1 MVYLSQVYEEAR
13 QAIGITDSYQGR
25 KDTTAT
31 SGTAKEFSAAQAAGR
46 LESKRVLKDAAYAQ
60 LFEAMFKF
68 KLAYA
73 DEPRPVVSYD
83 NHGRAEYRQF
93 NRYDFLDRD
102 EAGNWVWNDRF
113 LFSCDTSAPLASN
126 REAMWQETRMNLQT
140 GAFGDP
146 ANLQTLIL
154 FWTKMEMLH
163 YPGAGETKSYLEEEL
178 QRQQLQQQQMM
189 QVQMQMQRQQMQ
201 VQQAQAQAETVQNV
215 VSQARKDAQ
224 QTMSAR

>member
-1 MVYLSQVYEEAR
+1 
-13 QAIGITDSYQGR
+13 
-25 KDTTAT
+25 
-31 SGTAKEFSAAQAAGR
+31 
-46 LESKRVLKDAAYAQ
+46 
-60 LFEAMFKF
+60 
-68 KLAYA
+68 
-73 DEPRPVVSYD
+73 
-83 NHGRAEYRQF
+83 
-93 NRYDFLDRD
+93 
-102 EAGNWVWNDRF
+102 
-113 LFSCDTSAPLASN
+113 
-126 REAMWQETRMNLQT
+126 MNLQT

>member
-1 MVYLSQVYEEAR
+1 
-13 QAIGITDSYQGR
+13 
-25 KDTTAT
+25 
-31 SGTAKEFSAAQAAGR
+31 
-46 LESKRVLKDAAYAQ
+46 
-60 LFEAMFKF
+60 
-68 KLAYA
+68 
-73 DEPRPVVSYD
+73 
-83 NHGRAEYRQF
+83 
-93 NRYDFLDRD
+93 
-102 EAGNWVWNDRF
+102 
-113 LFSCDTSAPLASN
+113 
-126 REAMWQETRMNLQT
+126 MNLQT

-189 QVQMQMQRQQMQ
+189 QIQMQMQQQQMQ

-215 VSQARKDAQ
+215 VSQAQKDAQ